1 MDGPLHRVQLSLTT
15 MMKSEYSSPEE
26 ANKRINMDKE
36 DPEKASPKFPTS
48 INLCAFIFITSAI
61 LLTIVICEVVIHN
74 ESMDG
79 KVKIRFW

>member
-1 MDGPLHRVQLSLTT
+1 
-15 MMKSEYSSPEE
+15 
-26 ANKRINMDKE
+26 MDKE
-36 DPEKASPKFPTS
+36 DPEKASPKFPVV
-48 INLCAFIFITSAI
+48 INLCAVIFITSGI